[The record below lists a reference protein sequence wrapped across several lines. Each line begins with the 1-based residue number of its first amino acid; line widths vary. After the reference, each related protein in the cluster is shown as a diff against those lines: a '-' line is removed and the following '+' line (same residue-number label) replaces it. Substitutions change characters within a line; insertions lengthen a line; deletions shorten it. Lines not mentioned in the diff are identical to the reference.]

1 MNEKLDCGYILQAET
16 TGFQIDSMWG
26 ERETE
31 KSRKTQATKSCFL
44 VGKAVGRGAFTGK
57 GQKFSLEHVELEMCY
72 LDIQGEMWNKQLDV
86 LIWSSRWISGLERYI
101 WEFLSY
107 RWNSMALDEIT
118 KGVSVDGEEEQR
130 RNRGVL

>member
-1 MNEKLDCGYILQAET
+1 MKAQT
-16 TGFQIDSMWG
+16 TGFQMHSMWG
-26 ERETE
+26 ERKTE

-57 GQKFSLEHVELEMCY
+57 GQKFSLKHVELEMCY
-72 LDIQGEMWNKQLDV
+72 LDIQVEMWNKQLDV
-86 LIWSSRWISGLERYI
+86 LIWSSRWSSGLERHI

-118 KGVSVDGEEEQR
+118 KRGSVDREEEQR
-130 RNRGVL
+130 QNRGVL